1 MVWRTSTSLVSR
13 RIVYENRMQKN
24 IEARGTNFCISFLGG
39 IIAAT
44 RALRPTGAGSSGTA
58 ASSACILTTRTDAYG

>member
-1 MVWRTSTSLVSR
+1 MSR